1 MPTNDIVS
9 FQKKIFF
16 AAYKT
21 SGNNFDGEI
30 TYDIADINEGAGFD
44 KTTGKFTA
52 PEGGTYEF
60 TFSGMTG
67 TDNSVT
73 KVVVL
78 KDGSW
83 NHNIRDEN
91 AADYKDYITSNWMMK
106 LSQGEEVNL
115 GVAYGK
121 LYVHSSIPVIF
132 TGSLLKLDD

>member
-1 MPTNDIVS
+1 MTLFL

-21 SGNNFDGEI
+21 SGEDFDGEI
-30 TYDIADINEGAGFD
+30 TSYDIADINEGAGFD

-73 KVVVL
+73 NVGVY
-78 KDGSW
+78 KDGSR
-83 NHNIRDEN
+83 HHYIRDEN
-91 AADYKDYITSNWMMK
+91 AADHGNNINSNWMMT

-121 LYVHSSIPVIF
+121 LYVHSAVPVIF